1 MCTSGMAGRDP
12 EGGARRRV
20 GTGSGGGRREN
31 WGVARSRTWKDIWAD
46 LHFQVTLVAAGQ
58 EKRLEGRT
66 S

>member
-1 MCTSGMAGRDP
+1 MCTSGMAGREH

-20 GTGSGGGRREN
+20 GTGSGQERVEN
-31 WGVARSRTWKDIWAD
+31 WGVAWSRTWKDIWAD

-58 EKRLEGRT
+58 EKGLEGRT